1 MVLLVIDTQKLI
13 TTNALYQFETF
24 VSHEKELIK
33 KAREKGIDITSI
45 NGSGKNGRITADDVK
60 NFNGSAVPATETPST
75 EVATAAVAE
84 QL

>member
-33 KAREKGIDITSI
+33 KITEATNARAKISVVERLYFVDKDNS
-45 NGSGKNGRITADDVK
+45 D
-60 NFNGSAVPATETPST
+60 
-75 EVATAAVAE
+75 
-84 QL
+84 